1 MLNNNVLQ
9 IISIICSLIVMGA
22 LLIDMFKNFK

>member
-9 IISIICSLIVMGA
+9 IIFIICSLLIMGA
-22 LLIDMFKNFK
+22 ILIDLFKNFK